1 MYYQRHTSSH
11 RVSTL
16 FACPLVAG
24 APQTGQTHHGE
35 DSLLPT
41 VPSPSWR
48 PFNRPLNT
56 SSSWSR
62 KWSERRYSQ
71 QSLGKGAHGRTSPL
85 RPAKGERQEQ
95 GPSSHRLVRVE
106 PLAAAP
112 GRAVTTIL
120 APSSPEGIQSVRAPS
135 RPPSRHCCHASD
147 KGVPTGGAGAHTE
160 LVEQVVTW
168 AASTP
173 PISVHA
179 STEKRDP
186 RNARSSVLGV
196 SSSVHS
202 GATDT

>member
-1 MYYQRHTSSH
+1 M
-11 RVSTL
+11 

-62 KWSERRYSQ
+62 KWSARRYSQ
-71 QSLGKGAHGRTSPL
+71 QSLGKGANGKTSPL

-95 GPSSHRLVRVE
+95 GPPSHSLVRVE

-120 APSSPEGIQSVRAPS
+120 ATSSTEGISSVRALS
-135 RPPSRHCCHASD
+135 RPSSQHCCHASD
-147 KGVPTGGAGAHTE
+147 KGVPTVGAGAHTE
-160 LVEQVVTW
+160 LVEQGVTW

-173 PISVHA
+173 PLSVHA
-179 STEKRDP
+179 STEKWDQ
-186 RNARSSVLGV
+186 RNARGSVLGV
-196 SSSVHS
+196 SSSVPL
-202 GATDT
+202 GATDTGTKGTRCAFPR